1 MEAREPCQVRKEAAI
16 SGYPHVPQGCLP
28 LQPAG
33 KIKDRPAVVTAA
45 NKKSATGKRIAA
57 VILWVLALAAEVGAI
72 LMLNGR
78 WYIPEDQKMYWLI
91 GALVIDLILV
101 IIGSQLWKKSNRLD
115 PASKQNSVKFFLW
128 NNMGFIAAVVCFL
141 PVVILLLANKDLDAK
156 TKKIVTVV
164 AVIALILASVFSIDF
179 NPVSAEELA
188 EAQQTVGNGSVY
200 WTQFGKSYHL
210 DPNCHTLMRSSKV
223 YQGTIEEAFEANRTD
238 PCDFCA
244 LEKDGN

>member
-1 MEAREPCQVRKEAAI
+1 MEA
-16 SGYPHVPQGCLP
+16 ST
-28 LQPAG
+28 G
-33 KIKDRPAVVTAA
+33 KTGKGPAVVTAA

-244 LEKDGN
+244 LEQE